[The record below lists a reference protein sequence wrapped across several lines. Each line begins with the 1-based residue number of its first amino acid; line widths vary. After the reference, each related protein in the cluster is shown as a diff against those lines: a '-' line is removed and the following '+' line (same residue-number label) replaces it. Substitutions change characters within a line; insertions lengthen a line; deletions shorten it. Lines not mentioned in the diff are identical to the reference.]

1 MDLLFM
7 YIQSIGPARKGWV
20 GKKVREGWMVLHPWE
35 STFTGTE
42 RSLNMLSAP
51 SMLSRSVSPISPNLK
66 EECSMQHSYAD
77 GIFQE

>member
-7 YIQSIGPARKGWV
+7 YIQSIGPAR
-20 GKKVREGWMVLHPWE
+20 MVLHPWE